1 MLDAHGR
8 YRCQHC
14 QQLFQKF
21 RKVAVASLQPEQLV
35 ALFAFLI
42 QESAAGALSSKEE
55 VSWIVLCR
63 VRYNGQCMA

>member
-14 QQLFQKF
+14 QQLVQKF
-21 RKVAVASLQPEQLV
+21 RKVAVVSLQPEQLV

-42 QESAAGALSSKEE
+42 QELAAGALNPKED
-55 VSWIVLCR
+55 VS
-63 VRYNGQCMA
+63 